1 MAQKVYTR
9 KHTNNTAFEKH
20 KAGLKKRKAII
31 DKVVGMTI
39 TYHFPVS
46 ASKNTSKYSD

>member
-1 MAQKVYTR
+1 MAKSYTR
-9 KHTNNTAFEKH
+9 KHTNKIAFDKH

>member
-1 MAQKVYTR
+1 MANKVYTR
-9 KHTNNTAFEKH
+9 KHTNKLAFEKH
-20 KAGLKKRKAII
+20 KAGLKKRNAII

-46 ASKNTSKYSD
+46 SSKHTSKYSD